1 MRSEAVEQFV
11 ESLKKRV
18 KEQKL
23 KDDVERT
30 FLEEAV
36 NFLIPLF
43 NSNIGPFVK
52 GVKNYKSKDFSS
64 YIDVETPDG
73 GKLKTLIKD
82 SIKKIDRKFKWYDLG
97 DLVIISCNLDSLK
110 MVSGNDENPI
120 LIEVYPSPTE
130 NSLRI
135 RVMLGNRDKHCGKV
149 LRKSMK
155 WVTWIWDGKLTKLE
169 LDRLDPFS
177 PEILFYGEKEGQ
189 KLQVVTELDYSGFNY
204 EILSVNKV

>member
-82 SIKKIDRKFKWYDLG
+82 SIKKIDRKFRWYDLG

-110 MVSGNDENPI
+110 MVSGNDDNPI

-130 NSLRI
+130 SSLRI

-149 LRKSMK
+149 LRKNMK

-169 LDRLDPFS
+169 LNRVDPFS
-177 PEILFYGEKEGQ
+177 PEILFYGENGGQ
-189 KLQVVTELDYSGFNY
+189 NFQVVTELDYSGFNY
-204 EILSVNKV
+204 EILSINKV